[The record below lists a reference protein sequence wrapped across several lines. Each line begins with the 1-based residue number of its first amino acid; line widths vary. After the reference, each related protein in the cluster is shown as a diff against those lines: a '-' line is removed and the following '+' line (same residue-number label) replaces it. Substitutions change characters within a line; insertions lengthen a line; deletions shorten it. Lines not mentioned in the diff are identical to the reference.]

1 MCSQYS
7 EKYLLPLWN
16 AGWRVLGK
24 IRNLSNLTQW
34 PHSLV
39 TSVPLQTILMLPGD
53 SFKRSC
59 FSQIIK
65 VSRSRDALKRGWI
78 GMGKTG
84 IIKMAVFEIG
94 FWIKSDCS
102 LVCTEIKYEVC
113 VKIREGKAR
122 LWVASLRTVCF
133 LCPLHHLLTEHLSMA
148 SSWHC
153 LRSFPS
159 F

>member
-24 IRNLSNLTQW
+24 IRNLSLPSDLTALWHQS
-34 PHSLV
+34 HYKRSLCYPE
-39 TSVPLQTILMLPGD
+39 TASG
-53 SFKRSC
+53 SC
-59 FSQIIK
+59 FSQITK

-84 IIKMAVFEIG
+84 VVKMAVFEIG